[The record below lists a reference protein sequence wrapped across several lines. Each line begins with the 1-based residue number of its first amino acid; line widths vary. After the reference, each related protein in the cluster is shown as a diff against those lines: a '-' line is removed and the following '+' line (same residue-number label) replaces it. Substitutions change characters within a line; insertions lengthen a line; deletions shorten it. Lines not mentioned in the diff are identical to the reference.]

1 MNRWI
6 SATFLLAAAMAAHA
20 QSSGEQPGA
29 AAAQPLAQPG
39 QAPAAGVVTRRAP
52 ADVKPARLVVTQPPQ
67 VTLDGKPDRLSPG
80 ARIRGTNNMMML
92 SGSVIGQTL
101 PVVYRRD
108 PLGLVH
114 EVWVLTEDEYRKVAG
129 ADDGS
134 PDGHRRFAELLNMV
148 FGLRR

>member
-6 SATFLLAAAMAAHA
+6 AVTLLLPLALAAHA
-20 QSSGEQPGA
+20 QASGEAPGA
-29 AAAQPLAQPG
+29 PVAQPLAQPG
-39 QAPAAGVVTRRAP
+39 QAPAPGVVTRRAP